1 MAKAIINLDYPI
13 KVGGV
18 ETSTLSVRRPLVRD
32 MMKARQNKDEAG
44 AEINLFADLCQ
55 VTPDELKSLD
65 FGDYA
70 KLQEV
75 LKDFTF
81 PKSPPS
87 GEE

>member
-1 MAKAIINLDYPI
+1 MPHTSIQLDYPI
-13 KVGGV
+13 KVSGV
-18 ETSTLSVRRPLVRD
+18 QVDTLSVRRPLVRD

-55 VTPDELKSLD
+55 ITPDELKSLD

-75 LKDFTF
+75 LKDFTSS
-81 PKSPPS
+81 KS
-87 GEE
+87 ETAD